1 MQFDQTCLYIDLD
14 KVSRNLAL
22 VQEKCGTAVCAIV
35 KADAYGMGAVSIARA
50 VESQCAFFGVSSIAE
65 AVELRRAGIRK
76 PILILGRVPVSAYPL
91 AVRHDIRTTIFLWE
105 DALALS
111 EEAQLQGKTAR
122 FHFAVDTGM
131 SRIGF
136 QATEESADLC
146 IRITALPHLCAEG
159 LFSHFACADC
169 ADLTFARE
177 QARIFAEFDEML
189 RARGLNIPIRH
200 LNNSAGIM
208 NFGTQYEMV
217 RSGIVTYGLYPSNEV
232 APASLPVEPVMQWVT
247 RVAYVKTLPA
257 GRTIGYGAAYTTTRE
272 TLVAT
277 LPVGYADGYRW
288 SLSGVGH
295 VLIRGKK
302 APVLGRVCMDQVMVD
317 VTEIPDVQIDDKVY
331 LIGRSGDEEITAEEM
346 AAATGTIN
354 YEIVCGLSRR
364 IPRAYY
370 RGGQRVHEVHY
381 LLDKPMTEVE
391 E

>member
-14 KVSRNLAL
+14 KVSRNLTL

-50 VESQCAFFGVSSIAE
+50 VEQQCAFFGVSSIAE

-111 EEAQLQGKTAR
+111 EEARLQGKNAR

-146 IRITALPHLCAEG
+146 IRIAALPNLRAEG

-177 QARIFAEFDEML
+177 QARIFGAFDQML
-189 RARGLNIPIRH
+189 RDRGLNIPIRH

-217 RSGIVTYGLYPSNEV
+217 RSGIVTYGLFPSDEV
-232 APASLPVEPVMQWVT
+232 VPAALPVEPVMQWVT

-272 TLVAT
+272 TRVAT

-288 SLSGVGH
+288 SLSGIGH

-302 APVLGRVCMDQVMVD
+302 APVLGRVCMDQIMVD
-317 VTEIPDVQIDDKVY
+317 VTEIPDIQIDDKVY

>member
-1 MQFDQTCLYIDLD
+1 MQFDQTSLYIDLD

-50 VESQCAFFGVSSIAE
+50 IEGQCAFFGVSSIAE
-65 AVELRRAGIRK
+65 AVELRRSGIRK

-105 DALALS
+105 DAIALS
-111 EEAQLQGKTAR
+111 EEARLQGKTAR

-146 IRITALPHLCAEG
+146 IKIAALPNLCAEG

-169 ADLTFARE
+169 ADLTSARE
-177 QARIFAEFDEML
+177 QARLFAAFDEML
-189 RARGLNIPIRH
+189 RRRGLQIPIRH

-208 NFGTQYEMV
+208 NFDTQYEMV
-217 RSGIVTYGLYPSNEV
+217 RSGLVTYGLYPSDEV
-232 APASLPVEPVMQWVT
+232 APATLPVEPVMQWVT

-257 GRTIGYGAAYTTTRE
+257 GRSIGYGAAYTTTRE
-272 TLVAT
+272 TVVAT
-277 LPVGYADGYRW
+277 LPVGYADGYRR

-295 VLIRGKK
+295 VLIHGKK
-302 APVLGRVCMDQVMVD
+302 APVLGRVCMDQIMVD
-317 VTEIPDVQIDDKVY
+317 VTDIPNVNLDDKVI
-331 LIGRSGDEEITAEEM
+331 LIGRSGDQEITADEM

-370 RGGQRVHEVHY
+370 RGGSQIHEVHY
-381 LLDKPMTEVE
+381 LLDTPVTEVAE
-391 E
+391 